1 MNRNREIV
9 ADPILLVLTILMTFL
24 GLVIIFDAGYA
35 RSMATG
41 KGPIPA
47 EFVKQGMFVFISLI
61 VFVISIV
68 VPMESW
74 QKWAKP
80 AMFLMMSS
88 LVFVHFFGKV
98 QNGARRWISLGPVDI
113 QPAEFAKVVVIL
125 YLAAVFANRKP
136 WPMKAPRT
144 RSFGDWFA
152 KIGAPKIDRM
162 WCGFLVLAAFV
173 LIELE
178 KDLGTAMV
186 VLVTAAALMLLGGIS
201 KSSMIAA
208 AAMIVL
214 GVTGLVFKEGYRM
227 DRVNAHLHRWDV
239 RFVDTAGFQTCQS
252 ELAMASGG
260 IAGVGIGNGR
270 AKHILPATTTDFVMA
285 TVGEELGLI
294 GPLIL
299 LGLLGG
305 ICWRLWLL
313 AQKSKSKFAALYLS
327 GVAVWFGVQACTNLM
342 MANGTLPA
350 IGIPFPFIS
359 SGGSSLVALWLAVG
373 IAQVM
378 HVRGAQMEGEVA
390 RRRHRWGNG
399 RARLSRA

>member
-74 QKWAKP
+74 QRWAKP

-136 WPMKAPRT
+136 WPTKAPRT
-144 RSFGDWFA
+144 RNFGEWLA
-152 KIGAPKIDRM
+152 KMGAPKIDRM
-162 WCGFLVLAAFV
+162 WCGLIVLVAFV

-186 VLVTAAALMLLGGIS
+186 VLVTAAVLMLLGGIS
-201 KSSMIAA
+201 KSSIIAGFTIIA
-208 AAMIVL
+208 I

-227 DRVNAHLHRWDV
+227 DRVTAHLQRWDV

-285 TVGEELGLI
+285 TVGEELGVI

-313 AQKSKSKFAALYLS
+313 AQKSKSKFASLYLS

-378 HVRGAQMEGEVA
+378 DVRGAEVEGEVA

>member
-9 ADPILLVLTILMTFL
+9 ADPILLVLTVLMTFL

-47 EFVKQGMFVFISLI
+47 EFVKQGIFVFISLI
-61 VFVISIV
+61 VFIISIV

-74 QKWAKP
+74 FKWAKP

-88 LVFVHFFGKV
+88 LIFVHYFGKV
-98 QNGARRWISLGPVDI
+98 QNGARRWISLGPIDI

-125 YLAAVFANRKP
+125 YLAAVFAHRKP
-136 WPMKAPRT
+136 WPTKLPKT
-144 RSFGDWFA
+144 RGFWDWVG
-152 KIGAPKIDRM
+152 KIGAPKLDRV
-162 WCGFLVLAAFV
+162 WCGIIVAGAFF

-186 VLVTAAALMLLGGIS
+186 VLVTSAVMMLLGGIS
-201 KSSMIAA
+201 RSSLLAGASILL
-208 AAMIVL
+208 V

-260 IAGVGIGNGR
+260 ITGVGIGNGR

-285 TVGEELGLI
+285 TVGEELGVI
-294 GPLIL
+294 GPIL
-299 LGLLGG
+299 LLGILGG

-313 AQKSKSKFAALYLS
+313 AQKSKSKFASLYLS

-378 HVRGAQMEGEVA
+378 HVKGVAVEGEVA
-390 RRRHRWGNG
+390 NRRHRWGNG